1 MAIVLASS
9 GLGKNSKA
17 PRKAARGRTSQH
29 KSGEL
34 ERSWPCQEQSGQG
47 REQRQRWAPA
57 SSHGSPQLGKELGC
71 VASLSYAPNGRQ
83 GCRVGIRFRVTL
95 GRVLYQLL
103 VTLYVATAYNPERRL
118 TNGGSQPC
126 WNSKILPTATI
137 STSQRKNK

>member
-1 MAIVLASS
+1 MAVVLGSQVW
-9 GLGKNSKA
+9 
-17 PRKAARGRTSQH
+17 GRIAKPPEGHPGGGPVSTR
-29 KSGEL
+29 SGEL
-34 ERSWPCQEQSGQG
+34 EGSWPCQEQSGQG
-47 REQRQRWAPA
+47 REQRQGWAPA

-71 VASLSYAPNGRQ
+71 VASLSYAPNERQ
-83 GCRVGIRFRVTL
+83 ECRIGICFPVTL